1 MPYTEAFRTSVIGQ
15 ARSGRRVMGNNSSG
29 KWGDNLHEDEMQS
42 SRQHDKLFAVFER
55 GLSRSRL
62 LAISLLASASPA
74 LAIPPPPHKPPLLR
88 EARMTA
94 MVQLIEADNGRV
106 TRVTKLCQVSGKIPV
121 YADDGN
127 AASFHSWKVPG
138 CSMSRNGENLT
149 VSVWGAKAISKD
161 FVSYATAVVSV
172 VPPDA
177 VPLCSE
183 MCGPQPLADSR
194 AEIRVSGSPKSMMFS
209 LNANPVSMLNAK
221 PSVWLEADI
230 EIVD

>member
-1 MPYTEAFRTSVIGQ
+1 
-15 ARSGRRVMGNNSSG
+15 
-29 KWGDNLHEDEMQS
+29 MQS
-42 SRQHDKLFAVFER
+42 SRQRDKLLAAFGRSV
-55 GLSRSRL
+55 SRNRL
-62 LAISLLASASPA
+62 LAISLLVSASSA

-94 MVQLIEADNGRV
+94 MVQLIEAGNGRV

-127 AASFHSWKVPG
+127 AASFHGWKISG
-138 CSMSRNGENLT
+138 CNMSRNGENLA

-161 FVSYATAVVSV
+161 SVSYATAVVSV

-177 VPLCSE
+177 VPLCPDL
-183 MCGPQPLADSR
+183 CGPQPLADSR
-194 AEIRVSGSPKSMMFS
+194 AEIRVSGAPKSMRFS
-209 LNANPVSMLNAK
+209 LNPNPVSMLNAK
-221 PSVWLEADI
+221 PTVWLEADI